1 MLNFLRNHQR
11 KFFIVITV
19 VTVSSFVFFGTFSTL
34 VEPKREMPD
43 REVVLG
49 LGGKPLMQRDL
60 YALCQMLATSGLNAS
75 TGKQGGMPNLFND
88 GVIEKELLSNG
99 MSMLLVE
106 PYFASLKPDL
116 EERIKKMKQ
125 FRFYSHPQAP
135 HINALSV
142 YQRFAPSLVQHLE
155 RIKKQNDACTLETV
169 ELLFQIYQDQSL
181 LPPDML
187 KQILLFQ
194 QQQQGVPADPRL
206 SQGDLS
212 LFGFTSLEDWFG
224 PHFVE
229 LNAQF
234 IANAAALA
242 EEKGYEIKKDEI
254 RADLFHNIYTS
265 YKRLAHENALN
276 SQDMQQYF
284 QRKIQQLG
292 LDEKVV
298 FDTWRKIM
306 LFRRLF
312 ADVGG
317 SVLIDS
323 LAFQHFQE
331 YSKQRATVAL
341 YELPDAMHLN
351 DFQTLLKF
359 QLYLESIA
367 LHPQS
372 LRTNLGLPRETV
384 SLEQM
389 EKRCPE
395 LVEREC
401 EVEYSE
407 VRKSL
412 LASEIS
418 LKETWEWESSDAN
431 WVLLQKQFS
440 ELSDCKAANPEERFL
455 ALDALDSK
463 RRVAIDSFAR
473 LQMIDALPQKIYEAL
488 DKAALQK
495 TKVSLRAQ
503 SPGTSGSQ
511 SGQPGGGFVFSGI
524 QDRTPLF
531 STLENAPLSEE
542 GAPLGDTG
550 DPLYCFSG
558 DREHFYRIKV
568 LHRDEAKRVLD
579 FSKSLSDGTLDLLLT
594 RYLEEGYPEAR
605 KKNPGYYQTEKG
617 GWKPLKEVKD
627 SVGRFLFADLLKSIE
642 DSYKSQAG
650 TLPGKAGELPLVFY
664 PNYRFLLHMEQVKA
678 HLQRDARDSAWVANA
693 EEEKHDSLL
702 HQFLLKKSQRTIAR
716 SDSLAFSKEEMF
728 TLGADQWSGIKLG
741 ARGALGFFKVIE
753 HTQSAQLSPDQIKQ
767 GHEILSLDA
776 RKQLMMEL
784 ITLMDQKKA
793 IDITQQLRGE
803 GDEY

>member
-11 KFFIVITV
+11 KFFIVITA
-19 VTVSSFVFFGTFSTL
+19 VTVSSFLFFGTFSTL

-49 LGGKPLMQRDL
+49 LGGKPLMKRDL
-60 YALCQMLATSGLNAS
+60 YALCQMLATSGMNPNS
-75 TGKQGGMPNLFND
+75 GKQGGMPNLFND

-106 PYFASLKPDL
+106 PYFAHLRPDL

-142 YQRFAPSLVQHLE
+142 YQRFAPSLAQHLE
-155 RIKKQNDACTLETV
+155 RIKNQNGACTLETV

-242 EEKGYEIKKDEI
+242 EVKGYEIKKDEI

-265 YKRLAHENALN
+265 YKKLTQENALN
-276 SQDMQQYF
+276 PQDMQQYF
-284 QRKIQQLG
+284 QRKMQQLG

-331 YSKQRATVAL
+331 YSKQRATIAL

-351 DFQTLLKF
+351 DFQALLKF

-372 LRTNLGLPRETV
+372 LRTNLGLPREII
-384 SLEQM
+384 SLQQM

-418 LKETWEWESSDAN
+418 LKETWDWEGRDAN
-431 WVLLQKQFS
+431 WILLQKQFS

-463 RRVAIDSFAR
+463 RRVAVDSFAR
-473 LQMIDALPQKIYEAL
+473 LQMIDALPQKIHEAL
-488 DKAALQK
+488 DKAALHK
-495 TKVSLRAQ
+495 AKVSLRAHG
-503 SPGTSGSQ
+503 PGD
-511 SGQPGGGFVFSGI
+511 GGFVF
-524 QDRTPLF
+524 
-531 STLENAPLSEE
+531 
-542 GAPLGDTG
+542 
-550 DPLYCFSG
+550 
-558 DREHFYRIKV
+558 
-568 LHRDEAKRVLD
+568 
-579 FSKSLSDGTLDLLLT
+579 
-594 RYLEEGYPEAR
+594 
-605 KKNPGYYQTEKG
+605 
-617 GWKPLKEVKD
+617 
-627 SVGRFLFADLLKSIE
+627 
-642 DSYKSQAG
+642 
-650 TLPGKAGELPLVFY
+650 
-664 PNYRFLLHMEQVKA
+664 
-678 HLQRDARDSAWVANA
+678 
-693 EEEKHDSLL
+693 
-702 HQFLLKKSQRTIAR
+702 
-716 SDSLAFSKEEMF
+716 
-728 TLGADQWSGIKLG
+728 
-741 ARGALGFFKVIE
+741 
-753 HTQSAQLSPDQIKQ
+753 
-767 GHEILSLDA
+767 
-776 RKQLMMEL
+776 
-784 ITLMDQKKA
+784 
-793 IDITQQLRGE
+793 
-803 GDEY
+803 

>member
-1 MLNFLRNHQR
+1 
-11 KFFIVITV
+11 
-19 VTVSSFVFFGTFSTL
+19 
-34 VEPKREMPD
+34 
-43 REVVLG
+43 
-49 LGGKPLMQRDL
+49 
-60 YALCQMLATSGLNAS
+60 
-75 TGKQGGMPNLFND
+75 
-88 GVIEKELLSNG
+88 
-99 MSMLLVE
+99 
-106 PYFASLKPDL
+106 
-116 EERIKKMKQ
+116 MKQ

-155 RIKKQNDACTLETV
+155 LIKRQNDACTLETV

-194 QQQQGVPADPRL
+194 QQQQGVPADPQL

-242 EEKGYEIKKDEI
+242 EEKGYEVKKDEI

-276 SQDMQQYF
+276 PQDMQQYF
-284 QRKIQQLG
+284 QRKMQQLG

-331 YSKQRATVAL
+331 YSRQKVKIAL

-372 LRTNLGLPRETV
+372 LRTNLGLPREIA
-384 SLEQM
+384 SIEQL

-401 EVEYSE
+401 EVEYFE
-407 VRKSL
+407 VKKSL

-418 LKETWEWESSDAN
+418 LKETWEWEGRGAN
-431 WVLLQKQFS
+431 WALLQKQFS
-440 ELSDCKAANPEERFL
+440 ELSDCKAVNPEERFL

-463 RRVAIDSFAR
+463 QRVAIDSFAR
-473 LQMIDALPQKIYEAL
+473 LQMIDALPQKIHEAL
-488 DKAALQK
+488 DKAVPHKA
-495 TKVSLRAQ
+495 KVSLRAAQ
-503 SPGTSGSQ
+503 GQGGQ
-511 SGQPGGGFVFSGI
+511 SGQGGGGFVFSGI
-524 QDRTPLF
+524 QDRTHLL
-531 STLENAPLSEE
+531 SKLENVPLSEE
-542 GAPLGDTG
+542 GEPLADPGN
-550 DPLYCFSG
+550 PLYCFSG
-558 DREHFYRIKV
+558 DKEHFYRIKV
-568 LHRDEAKRVLD
+568 LQRDETKRVLD
-579 FSKSLSDGTLDLLLT
+579 FAKSLSDGTMDLLLN
-594 RYLEEGYPEAR
+594 RYLDEGYSDAR

-627 SVGRFLFADLLKSIE
+627 SVGRFLFSDLLKSIE
-642 DSYKSQAG
+642 DSYKSYTG

-664 PNYRFLLHMEQVKA
+664 SNYRFLLHMEEVKA
-678 HLQRDARDSAWVANA
+678 HLQRDPRDSTWVKND

-702 HQFLLKKSQRTIAR
+702 DQFLLKKSQPTIAR

-728 TLGADQWSGIKLG
+728 ALGADQWSGIKLG
-741 ARGALGFFKVIE
+741 ARGSLGFFKVIE
-753 HTQSAQLSPDQIKQ
+753 HTQCAQLSPDQIKQ

-784 ITLMDQKKA
+784 ITLIDQKKA